1 MQTPLGELLMES
13 DGEALTA
20 LRFNNVRAGRVPA
33 RNQRHTLSN
42 VGATLVVARN
52 FSLFTFHSS
61 LNWLDQYFSGK
72 IPDFTPHIHLEGTPF
87 QKEVW
92 EILLTIPYGQTVT
105 YKHIAQLI
113 AKRRGLPPNKM
124 SAQAVGGAVGRNP
137 IPIIV
142 PCHRVIGTD
151 GTLTGYA
158 GGLWRKQWL
167 LEHECSSYTQKLLL
181 E

>member
-1 MQTPLGELLMES
+1 MES

-33 RNQRHTLSN
+33 RN
-42 VGATLVVARN
+42 

-61 LNWLDQYFSGK
+61 LSWLDQYFSGK